1 MNTKSLCIILDP
13 AHGND
18 VRVNVLQMVLTKN
31 IFGVEKFVK
40 S

>member
-18 VRVNVLQMVLTKN
+18 VKN